1 MRGGVAVGVWG
12 EGLVV
17 REGVGVGVGPGVAL
31 KDRSA
36 FSRSLVSFLAS
47 VTEKTDGT
55 RYSGKHIEEAVSHFD
70 SKCKFPVTK
79 FCFCR
84 LVHNLQRENSSKGLV
99 NCENR
104 WRVLLSN
111 VCS

>member
-31 KDRSA
+31 RDRSA

-47 VTEKTDGT
+47 VTEKKQT
-55 RYSGKHIEEAVSHFD
+55 
-70 SKCKFPVTK
+70 
-79 FCFCR
+79 
-84 LVHNLQRENSSKGLV
+84 VHDIAGNILRKQSSPF
-99 NCENR
+99 
-104 WRVLLSN
+104 
-111 VCS
+111 